1 MPEYSQPLGKAVK
14 RARVKADLTQKEV
27 ADAIHIDDRTVL
39 NIENFKGNPKMEI
52 LYPLIRLLHIDHS
65 DIFYPEA
72 PNASPALQE
81 LRLLIED
88 CSDQEAAAL
97 IPVFRS
103 VLTVLRS
110 KDAMTIKQ
118 K

>member
-1 MPEYSQPLGKAVK
+1 MRINLQRKRSSCMSQIGLHCFNVVTCLQ
-14 RARVKADLTQKEV
+14 RSNR
-27 ADAIHIDDRTVL
+27 
-39 NIENFKGNPKMEI
+39 NPKMEI
-52 LYPLIRLLHIDHS
+52 LYPLIRLLHIDPS